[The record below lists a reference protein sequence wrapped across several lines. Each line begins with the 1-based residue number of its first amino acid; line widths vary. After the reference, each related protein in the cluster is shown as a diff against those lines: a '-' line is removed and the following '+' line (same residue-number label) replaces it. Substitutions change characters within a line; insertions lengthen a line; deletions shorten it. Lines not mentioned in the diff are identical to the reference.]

1 MRGLHCLYRHY
12 DAEGALLYIGIS
24 SSLAH
29 RIEAHRR
36 ASDWFPLVVS
46 ISVQHFD
53 TREALEEAERAAI
66 VAEKPPHNR
75 RVDGAPHVVK
85 PQRGRWVALNP
96 DSDAL
101 RKLKELAEADK
112 QRRKLARA

>member
-36 ASDWFPLVVS
+36 ASDWFPLVAS

-66 VAEKPPHNR
+66 VAEKPPPACSQLTLMDIGQRIGR
-75 RVDGAPHVVK
+75 RRDDARSHYQARSAARLRV
-85 PQRGRWVALNP
+85 
-96 DSDAL
+96 SD
-101 RKLKELAEADK
+101 
-112 QRRKLARA
+112 RAA